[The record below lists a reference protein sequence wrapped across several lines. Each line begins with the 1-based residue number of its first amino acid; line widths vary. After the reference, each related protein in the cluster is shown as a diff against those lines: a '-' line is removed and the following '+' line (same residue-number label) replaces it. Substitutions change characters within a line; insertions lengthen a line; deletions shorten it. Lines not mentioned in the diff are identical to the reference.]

1 MASGWRLLVHS
12 ENINAIGRLTIPLRF
27 NENQFGR
34 ASGFRLPSLLISR
47 EQFSIF
53 VFQNSVTILD
63 YSRNGTMVNGR
74 IILCEDD
81 DLFDGDI
88 IQAGPFTFMLMRDQ
102 TTEIIE
108 RNQHDLILS
117 KIN

>member
-1 MASGWRLLVHS
+1 
-12 ENINAIGRLTIPLRF
+12 
-27 NENQFGR
+27 
-34 ASGFRLPSLLISR
+34 
-47 EQFSIF
+47 
-53 VFQNSVTILD
+53 
-63 YSRNGTMVNGR
+63 MVNGR